1 MRVLFELL
9 CKKTDEQSL
18 VDSYNGEHSLL
29 VFKCQIKLSAVNASN
44 GFLEIF
50 PKLAGDRFFMAPSC
64 TKLPWP
70 SEVLPLKLSFRGPQR
85 SRNNTSREGKLV

>member
-1 MRVLFELL
+1 
-9 CKKTDEQSL
+9 

-50 PKLAGDRFFMAPSC
+50 PKLADDRFSLAPYC
-64 TKLPWP
+64 TKLPYP
-70 SEVLPLKLSFRGPQR
+70 SEVLPLKENFRGPQR
-85 SRNNTSREGKLV
+85 SPNNTSLQGKLV